1 MQFGVTRGGVG
12 KLFYPSRVLLV
23 NPQYLYFTLQCRRNV
38 PVMKFTH
45 IEQETSRPSS
55 PSQDRYGQLI
65 EPMGLFVTVG
75 HHGANGLT
83 DGRCTFRHLTKEIV
97 NPLIV
102 KAIATEEHNAV
113 KAWKVALSERYTGK
127 VGQDLT
133 SALIG
138 DGYDAI
144 LTVDESGEY
153 GECVL
158 LK

>member
-1 MQFGVTRGGVG
+1 
-12 KLFYPSRVLLV
+12 
-23 NPQYLYFTLQCRRNV
+23 
-38 PVMKFTH
+38 MKFTH
-45 IEQETSRPSS
+45 IEQDTPRPSS

-65 EPMGLFVTVG
+65 EPMGIFVTVG
-75 HHGANGLT
+75 HQGTDGLT
-83 DGRCTFRHLTKEIV
+83 DGRCTFRHLTMDV

-102 KAIATEEHNAV
+102 KAIASGEHNAV
-113 KAWKVALSERYTGK
+113 KAWKVELSERYTGK

-133 SALIG
+133 SALIR

-144 LTVDESGEY
+144 LTIDESGDY